1 MRAPGPVDDATP
13 IARYSVVS
21 SSIVPPSTASTRVA
35 EPLDQAA
42 EGAVAGAGLGDEAL
56 HAVGPGAL
64 GQLVH
69 EDTADEAPVQVVDA
83 VESSRCFRGS
93 WRSTAGRHSVGRP
106 RRLDDEQSA
115 TRATMPSCRT
125 ASLALGMPRGFRIPS
140 SRSTAPS
147 RASWDL
153 SGSS

>member
-1 MRAPGPVDDATP
+1 MRAPGPVDDATS
-13 IARYSVVS
+13 IARYGVVELDRS
-21 SSIVPPSTASTRVA
+21 ALDGEHARRA

-93 WRSTAGRHSVGRP
+93 WRSTAGRHSVG
-106 RRLDDEQSA
+106 SA
-115 TRATMPSCRT
+115 TAARR
-125 ASLALGMPRGFRIPS
+125 
-140 SRSTAPS
+140 
-147 RASWDL
+147 
-153 SGSS
+153 